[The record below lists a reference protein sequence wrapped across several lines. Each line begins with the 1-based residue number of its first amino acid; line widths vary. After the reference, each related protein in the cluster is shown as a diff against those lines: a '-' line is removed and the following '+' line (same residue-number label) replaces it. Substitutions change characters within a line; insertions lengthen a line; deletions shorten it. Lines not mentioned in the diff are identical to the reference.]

1 MNVVVA
7 GGTGY
12 LGKPVVQRLLELNSN
27 ILSLSAR
34 PAPDDLLCNPNFLHH
49 VTEISSDTQIATS
62 VESFTRVYGLIDGAL
77 ILTARS
83 ARGLTTDNSGETFV
97 KNLIAGVE
105 PTRKLLVE
113 LRRFLSVGA
122 RVVVVS
128 SLWARRIPEPA
139 MYLDLGNEPALS
151 VPATKAAQLQLARY
165 FAALWAKD
173 QIRVNLV
180 TPGWFPRPG
189 KVQRNDYISEITKRT
204 PMGRVGNPTDLIEPV
219 LFLLGSGSSF
229 ITGQELVVD
238 GGYSLW

>member
-1 MNVVVA
+1 MNIVVA

-12 LGKPVVQRLLELNSN
+12 LGKPVVQRLLELNSY
-27 ILSLSAR
+27 ILSLGAR
-34 PAPDDLLCNPNFLHH
+34 PAPTDLLLNPNFLHH
-49 VTEISSDTQIATS
+49 TTEISSDSEITPFF
-62 VESFTRVYGLIDGAL
+62 ESFTRVRGLLDGAL
-77 ILTARS
+77 ILVSRS
-83 ARGLTTDNSGETFV
+83 ARGLSADNSGETFA
-97 KNLIAGVE
+97 KNLISGVE

-113 LRRFLSVGA
+113 LRQFLNVGA

-151 VPATKAAQLQLARY
+151 VPAIKAAQLQLARY
-165 FAALWAKD
+165 FAVLWARD

-189 KVQRNDYISEITKRT
+189 KVERNDYISEITKRT
-204 PMGRVGNPTDLIEPV
+204 PMGRIGHPTDLIEPI
-219 LFLLGSGSSF
+219 LFLLGSGSGF